1 VTRELAVVLTA
12 GTGGLIALQA
22 PVNGGLGRAIGTWQA
37 TFVSFAIGTA
47 VLALAAALA
56 KGGLG
61 QISEARHVSW
71 YYLTGGVLGAIYIAT
86 VVATVGSLGAGGVVA
101 ATIAGQLAV
110 SIVADRF
117 GWLGLERQ
125 PITLAKVAGVA
136 LLAIGTYL
144 VVRE

>member
-61 QISEARHVSW
+61 QISDARHVSW